1 LNGYFGNLAN
11 LTDTCTSC
19 PANSY
24 CSGLNRLACPA
35 NTRSPALSFYVEQCR
50 CVAGYRCVY
59 WKSVDLSI
67 QFTGLS
73 TSSFNAQSGSI
84 RTQIAAVALV
94 PESQV
99 ALTRASVVLP
109 PSSAPPPPPP
119 PPSSDM
125 RR

>member
-24 CSGLNRLACPA
+24 CSGLNRFACPA

-59 WKSVDLSI
+59 WKSVDLKIRFLSI
-67 QFTGLS
+67 TQANFNTQ
-73 TSSFNAQSGSI
+73 SSAI
-84 RTQIAAVALV
+84 RSQLATVALV

-99 ALTRASVVLP
+99 ALT
-109 PSSAPPPPPP
+109 SAIVIA
-119 PPSSDM
+119 
-125 RR
+125 